1 MSNDIKTQGLSERII
16 DIQRDAIKRA
26 EEKVEEFF
34 ANKNLEYNKKNGI
47 IDSDEEEAFFNLEIK
62 HSNILTKVE
71 KAIILGEIEAKAET
85 VAKQKRNEKT
95 DNKAN
100 ELQFKSLL
108 GALANNVEDVTLSN
122 VKSKLEEEIFG
133 QLNTKIATE
142 KANLETAEEADKAG
156 IQERIDRLTQR
167 KEELMAEYKPLF
179 DALDSVM
186 DDMPE
191 YKSYDAIKTSSVE
204 LSEKNSLNR
213 AILSNLNQI
222 AKNEMVQD
230 ALKEIKAEFLK
241 EAKKES
247 TTYKTNQEVLETI
260 KANLKN
266 TKDYEIALKLFEKD
280 YLHNDSKLTIAQVAS
295 KISAE
300 DGINEKSDFKAGKLH
315 KKTKQTLKDGGV
327 WDKHMRRADNKDN
340 YGMDISEN
348 LVDNKKV
355 LANLTKKEDEILE
368 VFSGDRAEQK
378 AKLNYLLLAQTELRD
393 EKGQKIVDKNGKP
406 VMFNLIEEIRD
417 NDGNVVAYDMTNLS
431 KLIGQTV
438 GADNTLNIHN
448 RNNAELRVLAPKVNG
463 DMMGLNLTDKEIKDL
478 VKLSGRYIDR
488 DNYDIIEGLKGTA
501 LGAFFGGALAGS
513 TALGSYIRIAEEFRD
528 VDVEVNVTDKVD
540 IKTTVEQ
547 LQKIGID
554 IEFVNNSKIHILLKD
569 LLANKQAFLAIAP
582 LLTIDK
588 ALQGALIGG
597 ALGLLNGLKESE
609 EIPTVDPALIDFR
622 SLERFNDSLES
633 DKKLEKFAPLYTS
646 LAVAYGFV
654 NPDGT
659 LKQDEFKDFIIHRV
673 GGNTIVNK
681 QELKDMLMASYGNR
695 ELTRGAKAILEEKP
709 TPIQTA
715 PVETTPVV
723 QETPVDPVDPVDE
736 TPEKDVAVVSKETPL
751 EEHKTEEADYV
762 TYNVEA
768 GDSWKTIVEEYY
780 PGLVQKYNGRIYD
793 YWKNGKRITKG
804 AVGAL
809 KDALGTANPEML
821 KQLRDDGDIPG
832 ILYLPKE
839 IEGVKINPNP
849 GKVEKV
855 DITEGGKTELK
866 EAGEKKTKT
875 VVTYLPG
882 QDVYI
887 AFDEANPTHKEVGN
901 SEKEVIAR
909 LEKTSGKDFE
919 EIKRTNYK
927 KEN

>member
-1 MSNDIKTQGLSERII
+1 MSNDIKTQGLSGRAI

-26 EEKVEEFF
+26 EEKVEEVF
-34 ANKNLEYNKKNGI
+34 ANENLKYNKNGI
-47 IDSDEEEAFFNLEIK
+47 IDSKAEEAYFDIEIK
-62 HSNILTKVE
+62 YSNILTKKE
-71 KAIILGEIEAKAET
+71 KAIILGEKEAKAET

-133 QLNTKIATE
+133 QLNAKIATE
-142 KANLETAEEADKAG
+142 KANLETAKEADKAG

-167 KEELMAEYKPLF
+167 KEELVAEYKPLF

-327 WDKHMRRADNKDN
+327 WDKYMRKADNKDN

-355 LANLTKKEDEILE
+355 LANLTKTEDEILE

-393 EKGQKIVDKNGKP
+393 EKGQKIVDGNGKP

-438 GADNTLNIHN
+438 GPDNTLNIHN

-478 VKLSGRYIDR
+478 VKLSGRNIDR

-528 VDVEVNVTDKVD
+528 INVEVNYSDKLNVD
-540 IKTTVEQ
+540 TLIEQ
-547 LQKIGID
+547 MGKYNVNINIETNGKI
-554 IEFVNNSKIHILLKD
+554 SILLKD
-569 LLANKQAFLAIAP
+569 LLANKKAFLAIAP

-609 EIPTVDPALIDFR
+609 EIPTVDPALIDF
-622 SLERFNDSLES
+622 STLESFNNALES

-659 LKQDEFKDFIIHRV
+659 LKQDEFRDFIIFKV
-673 GGNTIVNK
+673 GGNTIINK
-681 QELKDMLMASYGNR
+681 EELKNMLMASYGDR

-709 TPIQTA
+709 TPIQTV
-715 PVETTPVV
+715 PVETTPVEE
-723 QETPVDPVDPVDE
+723 ETPVDPVDPVE
-736 TPEKDVAVVSKETPL
+736 VTPEIQASIIVAEKTEKPL
-751 EEHKTEEADYV
+751 EHTWTDEHNWQVIIATYYPEAKGATYKELKAAVDAFRDAHGISRQSAIPVGRSTKLVPITVNGKTYEPQIATEEDLANAIKDYGWQGTKVQWADV
-762 TYNVEA
+762 TGGNLKIKVTE
-768 GDSWKTIVEEYY
+768 KV
-780 PGLVQKYNGRIYD
+780 V
-793 YWKNGKRITKG
+793 NGKKTYVATYKEGSNLPVTSQPMNSEEAAIK
-804 AVGAL
+804 AVTPKAKSDADL
-809 KDALGTANPEML
+809 K
-821 KQLRDDGDIPG
+821 IS
-832 ILYLPKE
+832 
-839 IEGVKINPNP
+839 V
-849 GKVEKV
+849 
-855 DITEGGKTELK
+855 
-866 EAGEKKTKT
+866 T
-875 VVTYLPG
+875 VV
-882 QDVYI
+882 D
-887 AFDEANPTHKEVGN
+887 GN
-901 SEKEVIAR
+901 
-909 LEKTSGKDFE
+909 GKQTQKDDII
-919 EIKRTNYK
+919 IKK
-927 KEN
+927 K